1 MLKILFQGDSLT
13 DCGRDKTGHNP
24 VQAYGYGYVNLIAS
38 KLLCDY
44 PDTVVWNKA
53 YNGSRIACLLYTSPS
68 PRDGLLYRMP
78 SSA

>member
-38 KLLCDY
+38 KLLAITRYC
-44 PDTVVWNKA
+44 
-53 YNGSRIACLLYTSPS
+53 S
-68 PRDGLLYRMP
+68 ME
-78 SSA
+78 

>member
-44 PDTVVWNKA
+44 PDTVVWNLSLIHIS
-53 YNGSRIACLLYTSPS
+53 NGEQIREMKQLKVKENETE
-68 PRDGLLYRMP
+68 GE
-78 SSA
+78 